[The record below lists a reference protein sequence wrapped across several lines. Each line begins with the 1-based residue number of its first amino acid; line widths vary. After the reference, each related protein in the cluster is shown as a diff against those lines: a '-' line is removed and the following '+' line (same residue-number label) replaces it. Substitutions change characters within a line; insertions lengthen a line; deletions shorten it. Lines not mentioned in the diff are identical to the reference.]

1 MIPYLF
7 LFFVFFAGVLHSCQ
21 EAKGRSSVIHE
32 KNFALT
38 AEDTI
43 PFILYIDSQYVYLD
57 NGQKVHIAGLS
68 DPRQQVLFVIRH
80 AEEDSIGLDPGLSDK
95 GNARAARLVTL
106 LRNASIKNLYSIL
119 FRRTALTVRPL
130 VKAYDLS
137 ISHYDPDQVEYLT
150 DYRIP
155 ENPENTLIVGT
166 TRSVAILLNLLTQSD
181 DYSPLPKTIYDRM
194 YIVLP
199 AEHENDTVRVFSY
212 RY

>member
-1 MIPYLF
+1 MNLYPFF
-7 LFFVFFAGVLHSCQ
+7 LFIVLSAALYSCQ
-21 EAKGRSSVIHE
+21 EAEGRSSVIRE
-32 KNFALT
+32 GKFT
-38 AEDTI
+38 VTQEDTL
-43 PFILYIDSQYVYLD
+43 PYILYIDSQYVYLD

-137 ISHYDPDQVEYLT
+137 IAHYDPDQVEYLT

-194 YIVLP
+194 FIVLP